1 MPVVMSGPSGKVTQG
16 TADTA
21 LVFITDWEAD
31 QSQDYETQG
40 PFLNDGGNLYRART
54 SKQLKWSIKGV
65 VPSGKDASQTA
76 IQTAL
81 TGGTDIKLSLSSFA
95 GYSIVVTLASVENV
109 KLGHDAKG
117 TATFEASGFD
127 NGGWTVA

>member
-1 MPVVMSGPSGKVTQG
+1 MPVPLSGPSGKVTQG

-21 LVFITDWEAD
+21 LVFITDWTLD
-31 QSQDYETQG
+31 QNQDKATQG
-40 PFLNDGGNLYRART
+40 PFLNDGGNLYYSRT
-54 SKQLKWSIKGV
+54 SKAAKWSFKGV
-65 VPSGKDASQTA
+65 TPSGKDVSQTA

-81 TGGTDIKLSLSSFA
+81 TAGTDIKLTFVSVG
-95 GYSIVVTLASVENV
+95 GYSAVITAALVESV

-117 TATFEASGFD
+117 TATFEASGVD